1 MASLEL
7 LGETLKS
14 KETTELD
21 FRPFNSDGVLK
32 ALCSVLRSSKH
43 LSWNYAGDI
52 QSVIERI
59 GKVFE
64 SSRCFIF
71 VTSLERPDIEVFEYM
86 ASGVG
91 AIAHHF
97 ASPIGQKLA
106 EQLIANSD
114 ELSTVENLAEYSQD
128 IDEPLRDYFVRV
140 WESFGPQKS
149 YLIPLRVQ
157 SEATGERRA
166 GLLVLQQ
173 GELGG
178 WNKQVLDS
186 LLAIADYL
194 AKLAEVEQLVANL
207 EAKETEDSAT
217 GLLNRR
223 SSANIFEKEVARA
236 KYCGYE
242 LSVAVIDLDL
252 NKRSPD
258 LYGSA
263 SGDAI
268 IKTVAQSIKA
278 NARPIDVIGRWG
290 VDEFIVCMPYISP
303 DDAFKIVDS
312 TRKRI
317 NEALMN
323 LGKALPKQD
332 DLWYPQTAS
341 VGIAAMAEGRQTFD
355 TLFAASQL
363 SLADAQSAGGNL
375 VKTNKPA

>member
-1 MASLEL
+1 MRP
-7 LGETLKS
+7 

-21 FRPFNSDGVLK
+21 FRPFNSDGVLR

-64 SSRCFIF
+64 AGRCLIF
-71 VTSLERPDIEVFEYM
+71 VTSQSRSDIEVFEYSVPELT
-86 ASGVG
+86 AV
-91 AIAHHF
+91 AHHF
-97 ASPIGQKLA
+97 ATPLGQKLA
-106 EQLIANSD
+106 EQLITNSD
-114 ELSTVENLAEYSQD
+114 ELVKIADMNEYALELDENY
-128 IDEPLRDYFVRV
+128 RDFFVRV
-140 WESFGPQKS
+140 WETFGKEKS

-166 GLLVLQQ
+166 GLLVLQ
-173 GELGG
+173 ESANTIGG
-178 WNKQVLDS
+178 WNKLVLDS

-194 AKLAEVEQLVANL
+194 AKLAEVEQLVASL
-207 EAKETEDSAT
+207 EAKETDDAST

-223 SSANIFEKEVARA
+223 GATTLMEKEVERARF
-236 KYCGYE
+236 CGDQ
-242 LSVAVIDLDL
+242 LSLAIFDLDL

-268 IKTVAQSIKA
+268 IKTVATAIKS
-278 NARPIDVIGRWG
+278 NGRVIDSVGRLG
-290 VDEFIVCMPYISP
+290 VDEFIVCLPRVSP
-303 DDAFKIVDS
+303 EEAMKLADS
-312 TRKRI
+312 TRKRV

-323 LGKALPKQD
+323 LGKTLPKQP
-332 DLWYPQTAS
+332 DLWYPQTVS
-341 VGIAAMAEGRQTFD
+341 VGLASMASGRESFES
-355 TLFAASQL
+355 LFSSAQL

-375 VKTNKPA
+375 VKTNHPV

>member
-1 MASLEL
+1 M
-7 LGETLKS
+7 KS

-71 VTSLERPDIEVFEYM
+71 VTSPERPDIEVFEYM
-86 ASGVG
+86 VSGLA

-106 EQLIANSD
+106 EQLIANAD
-114 ELSTVENLAEYSQD
+114 ELSTVENLKEYSHEL
-128 IDEPLRDYFVRV
+128 DESLRDYFVRV
-140 WESFGPQKS
+140 WESFGPEKTF
-149 YLIPLRVQ
+149 LIPLRVQ

-173 GELGG
+173 GELGS

-207 EAKETEDSAT
+207 EARETEDSAT

-223 SSANIFEKEVARA
+223 SAAGVFEKEVVRA
-236 KYCGYE
+236 KYCGYP

-258 LYGSA
+258 LYGCA

-268 IKTVAQSIKA
+268 IKTVAQSIKSS
-278 NARPIDVIGRWG
+278 ARPIDVIGRWG
-290 VDEFIVCMPYISP
+290 VDEFIVCLPHVSA
-303 DDAFKIVDS
+303 DEAFKIVDGI
-312 TRKRI
+312 RKRI

-323 LGKALPKQD
+323 LGKTLPKQD

-341 VGIAAMAEGRQTFD
+341 IGIAAMADGREAFE
-355 TLFAASQL
+355 TLFAASQV
-363 SLADAQSAGGNL
+363 SLADAQSAGGNV
-375 VKTNKPA
+375 VKCNKPS

>member
-1 MASLEL
+1 MRP
-7 LGETLKS
+7 

-21 FRPFNSDGVLK
+21 FRPFNSDGVLR

-64 SSRCFIF
+64 AGRSLIF
-71 VTSLERPDIEVFEYM
+71 VTSQSRSDIEVFEYSVPELT
-86 ASGVG
+86 AV
-91 AIAHHF
+91 AHHF
-97 ASPIGQKLA
+97 ATPLGQKLA
-106 EQLIANSD
+106 EQLITNSD
-114 ELSTVENLAEYSQD
+114 ELVKISDMHEYALELDENYRE
-128 IDEPLRDYFVRV
+128 FFTRV
-140 WESFGPQKS
+140 WETFGKEKS

-166 GLLVLQQ
+166 GLLVLQES
-173 GELGG
+173 GNTTGG
-178 WNKQVLDS
+178 WNKLVLDS

-194 AKLAEVEQLVANL
+194 AKLAEVEQLVASL
-207 EAKETEDSAT
+207 EAKETEDAST

-223 SSANIFEKEVARA
+223 VATAVMEKEVERARF
-236 KYCGYE
+236 CGDP
-242 LSVAVIDLDL
+242 LSLAIFDLDL

-268 IKTVAQSIKA
+268 IKTVATAIKS
-278 NARPIDVIGRWG
+278 NGRVIDSVGRLG
-290 VDEFIVCMPYISP
+290 VDEFLVCLPRVSP
-303 DDAFKIVDS
+303 EEAMKLADS
-312 TRKRI
+312 TRKRV

-323 LGKALPKQD
+323 LGKTLPKQP
-332 DLWYPQTAS
+332 DLWYPQTVS
-341 VGIAAMAEGRQTFD
+341 VGLASMANGRESFES
-355 TLFAASQL
+355 LFSSAQL

-375 VKTNKPA
+375 VKTNHPA

>member
-1 MASLEL
+1 M
-7 LGETLKS
+7 KS

-71 VTSLERPDIEVFEYM
+71 VTSPERPDIEVFEYM

-114 ELSTVENLAEYSQD
+114 ELSTVENLAEYAQD
-128 IDEPLRDYFVRV
+128 LDEPLRDYFVRV

-194 AKLAEVEQLVANL
+194 AKLAEVEQLVASL

-223 SSANIFEKEVARA
+223 SSASIFEKEVARA
-236 KYCGYE
+236 KYCGYD

-268 IKTVAQSIKA
+268 IKTVAQAIKA

-290 VDEFIVCMPYISP
+290 VDEFVVCLPHVSA
-303 DDAFKIVDS
+303 DEAFRIVDS

-341 VGIAAMAEGRQTFD
+341 VGIAAMAANSEGRQTFD

-363 SLADAQSAGGNL
+363 SLADAQSAGGNV
-375 VKTNKPA
+375 VKANKPA